1 MPVNGGMRRSQA
13 PRLGA
18 ERAWAP
24 ARVFVSGALAFA
36 LLLGCAVGPDY
47 APPETRMPD
56 RWHHELVRG
65 LSEGQADMRTW
76 WLLLDDPAL
85 DRLIET
91 ATRGNLDVRRAVS
104 RLLEARARV
113 GLAAGEELPSVEAQG
128 EVERG
133 RLSEGVQEELGSSR
147 ARTSTLYQLGLDASW
162 ELDLWGRIG
171 RNVESA
177 DAALQAT
184 VEDYRDVLV
193 SLYAEVATTY
203 VEIRTLQ
210 ARIDA
215 AQGNVDTQRQTLQL
229 VRDRRRAELASDVE
243 IAQAQLNLSTTEALI
258 PQLRIQLQQAI
269 HRLGVLLGQPP
280 TALYGAL
287 EQRPVPQPPARVAI
301 GLPADLLRQ
310 RPDIRSAERRLA
322 AQTAQIGVAT
332 ADLYPRFT
340 LSGFLAFQKYGPS
353 SFFNG
358 DNIGYGLGPTVIW
371 NVFDGGRI
379 RSNIAVQDAADRAG
393 AVPLR
398 ADGALGA
405 ARNPG
410 RARRLRPGE
419 RAARHP
425 APVGDR
431 GQRRGAPGHLALRLG
446 AHRFP
451 ERPGPAALQVPAGR
465 RLRPEPGPGDPE
477 PDRALPGAGRR
488 LVAACRPPR
497 RTGRR
502 HGQRRKRRPP
512 RAEAGPPHAEAEALI
527 ISCQR
532 VAASAVL
539 TARRRRYHRLRR
551 SPWRSAPCSGPAGSR
566 PPA

>member
-1 MPVNGGMRRSQA
+1 MPANGGVRRPGA
-13 PRLGA
+13 PRRRGGSVPSA
-18 ERAWAP
+18 ARAGVA
-24 ARVFVSGALAFA
+24 ALALA
-36 LLLGCAVGPDY
+36 LLAGCAVGPDY

-56 RWHHELVRG
+56 TWHHELVRG
-65 LSEGQADMRTW
+65 LSEGRADMRTW

-113 GLAAGEELPSVEAQG
+113 GLAAGEELPAVDAQG

-133 RLSEGVQEELGSSR
+133 RLSQGVQDELGSSR

-215 AQGNVDTQRQTLQL
+215 AQGNVDTQRQTLRL
-229 VRDRRRAELASDVE
+229 VSDRRRAELASDVE

-287 EQRPVPQPPARVAI
+287 EQRPVPQPPAQVAI

-340 LSGFLAFQKYGPS
+340 LSGFLAFQKYGVS

-379 RSNIAVQDAADRAG
+379 RSNIAVQDAQTEQ
-393 AVPLR
+393 
-398 ADGALGA
+398 ALF
-405 ARNPG
+405 
-410 RARRLRPGE
+410 LYE
-419 RAARHP
+419 QT
-425 APVGDR
+425 V
-431 GQRRGAPGHLALRLG
+431 LSALRETQDALVG
-446 AHRFP
+446 YVQES
-451 ERPGPAALQVPAGR
+451 ERR
-465 RLRPEPGPGDPE
+465 D
-477 PDRALPGAGRR
+477 
-488 LVAACRPPR
+488 
-497 RTGRR
+497 
-502 HGQRRKRRPP
+502 
-512 RAEAGPPHAEAEALI
+512 I
-527 ISCQR
+527 
-532 VAASAVL
+532 
-539 TARRRRYHRLRR
+539 LRR
-551 SPWRSAPCSGPAGSR
+551 SVRAANDAVRLVTSLYVSGLTDFQNVQDQQRSKFQQDDAFAQSQGQVIQNLIGLYRALGGGWSPPPDAPVTPSNTTGAPRKTTAEGASRSAARGS
-566 PPA
+566 